1 MFLLHDWFSM
11 KFLVKYNISLM
22 WRQINF
28 KHEISKEELIKRGS
42 KVQEKIMLCERAL
55 NFDQ

>member
-1 MFLLHDWFSM
+1 M

-55 NFDQ
+55 NFDR